1 VFFELRLGGQTGTL
15 FRCLPVID
23 LFAGWVGIA
32 KEFLGVIDFIFG
44 RTFGKSKVNR

>member
-1 VFFELRLGGQTGTL
+1 MGV
-15 FRCLPVID
+15 
-23 LFAGWVGIA
+23 FAGWVGIA